1 MPDKMIYQLH
11 ADACKALAHAI
22 RIEIIDLLGESELG
36 FSEIAE
42 KTGVAQSSL
51 SQHLSMM
58 MEKGILTQR
67 KEGLNTYFRLS
78 TPKVA
83 EACQLMREVLME
95 RLEKT
100 QELFKSLNQ
109 Y

>member
-1 MPDKMIYQLH
+1 MSNKMIYQLH

-36 FSEIAE
+36 FGEISE
-42 KTGVAQSSL
+42 KTGVVKSSL
-51 SQHLSMM
+51 SQHLSVMV
-58 MEKGILTQR
+58 EKGLLIQR
-67 KEGLNTYFRLS
+67 KEGLNSYFKLS

-83 EACQLMREVLME
+83 EACQLMREVLIE

-100 QELFKSLNQ
+100 NDLLKQF
-109 Y
+109 